1 MTADL
6 VVLAIIIVSAL
17 FAFIRGFVREVL
29 SVAAWV
35 IAILAAIF
43 GFPFLR
49 PYVGR
54 YIGIA
59 PVADAATAVSIFL
72 AALVVASIISH
83 LLSRN
88 VQTSSFRA
96 LDRSLGLLFGA
107 ARGALV
113 VCALF
118 LLVRWFFAPD
128 SPPVWIVEAR
138 SLPLVSSGAELLQNL
153 VTPLIPKSVVE
164 KSEGVA
170 NAAKQQAN
178 QAIAA
183 GQAAGVIPNA
193 QQSTPAGSAGD
204 TPDSAG
210 PAKDSGYKDAERKD
224 LNRLIQTQ
232 GAQ

>member
-1 MTADL
+1 LTADL
-6 VVLAIIIVSAL
+6 VVVAIVALSAL
-17 FAFIRGFVREVL
+17 FAFVRGFVREVL

-35 IAILAAIF
+35 VAILAAIF

-49 PYVGR
+49 PVVGR
-54 YIGIA
+54 YISIT
-59 PVADAATAVSIFL
+59 PVADAATAIAIFL
-72 AALVVASIISH
+72 VVLVVASIISH

-88 VQTSSFRA
+88 VKTSSFSA
-96 LDRSLGLLFGA
+96 LDRSLGLLFGI

-118 LLVRWFFAPD
+118 LLVDWFFPPD
-128 SPPVWIVEAR
+128 ERPAWVVPARTLTIVSAGAGMLKDMVKNL
-138 SLPLVSSGAELLQNL
+138 LPEGTL
-153 VTPLIPKSVVE
+153 E
-164 KSEGVA
+164 KGK
-170 NAAKQQAN
+170 NAADSAKQQVN

-183 GQAAGVIPNA
+183 GQATGVIPTAQPAPATASDNA
-193 QQSTPAGSAGD
+193 
-204 TPDSAG
+204 DSAG